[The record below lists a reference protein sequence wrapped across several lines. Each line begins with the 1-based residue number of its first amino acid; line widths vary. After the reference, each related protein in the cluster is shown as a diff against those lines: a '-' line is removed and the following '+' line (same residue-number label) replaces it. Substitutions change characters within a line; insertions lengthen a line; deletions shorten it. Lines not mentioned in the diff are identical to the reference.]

1 MKKFTK
7 ILLLA
12 LVLVL
17 ALAPVASAVEPYTT
31 YTYGKDGWPRTS
43 PTVYTPVMNVN
54 SDYIGLDIAI
64 ETRATCLSVRT
75 AASTLSMR
83 QTTASW
89 SPMQTTS

>member
-43 PTVYTPVMNVN
+43 PTVYTPVIFAVYEYGK
-54 SDYIGLDIAI
+54 SGDCGVACKGEHYQ
-64 ETRATCLSVRT
+64 RLS
-75 AASTLSMR
+75 R
-83 QTTASW
+83 Q
-89 SPMQTTS
+89 QL

>member
-31 YTYGKDGWPRTS
+31 YTYGKDG
-43 PTVYTPVMNVN
+43 
-54 SDYIGLDIAI
+54 
-64 ETRATCLSVRT
+64 
-75 AASTLSMR
+75 
-83 QTTASW
+83 
-89 SPMQTTS
+89 